1 MASIRKQRETYEI
14 RECRSTGRGPRQY
27 TLARFKKVLTPEVL
41 EEAAGRAQRP
51 FDPQGL
57 VAAARARGIAVTP
70 LPRYATARRLLGEL
84 RDGRTL
90 EPSLVGLLKRALAAM
105 DERPLP
111 AHLADAAEWLARSE
125 ASRGKALRGLLRAA
139 SRVARSRGPRRDRPA
154 EPFPR
159 FSSGEAA
166 FPAR

>member
-1 MASIRKQRETYEI
+1 
-14 RECRSTGRGPRQY
+14 
-27 TLARFKKVLTPEVL
+27 
-41 EEAAGRAQRP
+41 
-51 FDPQGL
+51 
-57 VAAARARGIAVTP
+57 VTP

-111 AHLADAAEWLARSE
+111 AHLVAAADWLARSE